1 MNIGEAA
8 KRSAVSAKM
17 IRHYEQIG
25 LLPQADRSESGYR
38 VYSEREVSVL
48 RFIGRS
54 RHLGFSIAQ
63 IAELIGLWSDTARS
77 SREVKAVAERH
88 LRDLD
93 EKRREIE
100 QMMAGLSELV
110 QACRGDEH
118 PHCAILE
125 TLSEQPLDQQQPPP
139 KPQLRKASQREADTA
154 PGGTGQAST
163 GHIDLMAWMR
173 GVQVHHGTH

>member
-1 MNIGEAA
+1 MPTYMNIGQAA
-8 KRSAVSAKM
+8 SAAGVSPKM
-17 IRHYEQIG
+17 VRHYEQIG
-25 LLPQADRSESGYR
+25 LLPQAERNEAGYR
-38 VYSEREVSVL
+38 LYSEREVSVL

-77 SREVKAVAERH
+77 SREVKTVAERH

-93 EKRREIE
+93 AKRREIE
-100 QMMAGLSELV
+100 QMMDGLGDLV
-110 QACRGDEH
+110 RACRGDDH

-125 TLSEQPLDQQQPPP
+125 TLSDQPLDRLQPPP
-139 KPQLRKASQREADTA
+139 KPQLRKGSARDADTT
-154 PGGTGQAST
+154 PAST

-173 GVQVHHGTH
+173 SVQVHHSAH